1 MDIDLA
7 RHTQLPSQLSGGQW
21 QRVGIARALAGRPD
35 MIIADE
41 ITSAL
46 DASVQGSVLK
56 LVRNLQTTLGVG
68 MLFISHNMAVVRF
81 IANTVAVMR
90 QGRIV
95 ESGPRDQVF
104 TTPEH
109 PYPQTLLAASRFE
122 LDPGPRSRARARP
135 LSPRVRWSGRV
146 RDVP

>member
-1 MDIDLA
+1 MDIDPA
-7 RHTQLPSQLSGGQW
+7 RHTQLPSQLSGGQR
-21 QRVGIARALAGRPD
+21 QRVGIARAPAGRPD

-41 ITSAL
+41 ITSA
-46 DASVQGSVLK
+46 SVLK
-56 LVRNLQTTLGVG
+56 LVRSLQTTLGMG

-81 IANTVAVMR
+81 IADAIAVMR

-109 PYPQTLLAASRFE
+109 PYTQTLLAASRFE

-135 LSPRVRWSGRV
+135 PSPRVRWGGRV